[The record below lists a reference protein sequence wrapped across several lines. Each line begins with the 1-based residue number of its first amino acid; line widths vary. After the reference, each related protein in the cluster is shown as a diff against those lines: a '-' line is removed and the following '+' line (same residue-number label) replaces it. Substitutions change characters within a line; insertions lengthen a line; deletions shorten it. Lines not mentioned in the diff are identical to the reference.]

1 MKLTIRFYFLL
12 FFLGLNTITV
22 LSQTIPA
29 GFPVLEEFLRREQL
43 KGNFGKDFS
52 FNSRPITPGN
62 EFPELDKKSRTEK
75 IDSAGSKD
83 EPDIKK
89 IDFKVLPILSTTVY
103 NNNRPFGW
111 GNSGLKNG
119 VGFQNLTSPGIYG
132 KLLFLEI
139 QLRPEFIF
147 SQNKPYQGYTGD
159 YSDEIN
165 FFRFKYWNYGDNPE
179 RFTEEYNAMVP
190 WGQSYASLNFGKVE
204 LGYST
209 QNIWWGPGQF
219 SGLIFSNNAQ
229 GMKHFYL
236 KTKQPA
242 DIFIGKLEVQLIFAR
257 AEDSAVL
264 SSQNDELNSIYARS
278 FSGDWRYINGLSL
291 TYQPVFL
298 PQFFIGFNRT
308 FQQYNDNVG
317 SDLIDRFSVF
327 EVFQKKKLF
336 EEGNSVAYDALAQ
349 SQQISFFFRYFNT
362 KVKFEIYGEFG
373 RRDHSYDWREF
384 ILNPEHA
391 RAYLMGFSKLFQ
403 TGASDKFIQIR
414 GEIIHQQESVNRY
427 IRYPEDLIASNT
439 SWHTHYQVRGFT
451 NYGEAMGVGIGVGA
465 NAQILEISQVKNLNK
480 VGLLFQRLENHQD
493 FFYRSFGQN
502 TEKRPWVD
510 FSLGFIWEK
519 QLDKLMLSAN
529 AQITNGVNYQWQSSS
544 NSTSDFP
551 SGKNQLS
558 FSSTV
563 NLIYQIGRRPH

>member
-1 MKLTIRFYFLL
+1 MKLTIRFYFLI
-12 FFLGLNTITV
+12 FWLGFISNFGF
-22 LSQTIPA
+22 SQTVPS
-29 GFPVLEEFLRREQL
+29 GFPVLEEYLRREQL

-52 FNSRPITPGN
+52 FNLRPINPGIG
-62 EFPELDKKSRTEK
+62 FPELNKIIRTEK
-75 IDSAGSKD
+75 IDSVGTKG
-83 EPDIKK
+83 EQKVKK
-89 IDFKVLPILSTTVY
+89 IDFRMLPILSTTVY
-103 NNNRPFGW
+103 NNNRPYGW

-132 KLLFLEI
+132 KLFFLEI

-147 SQNKPYQGYTGD
+147 SQNRPYEGYRGG
-159 YSDEIN
+159 YSDEID
-165 FFRFKYWNYGDNPE
+165 FARFRYWNFGDNPE
-179 RFTEEYNAMVP
+179 RFNENYKAKAF

-229 GMKHFYL
+229 GIKHFYL

-242 DIFIGKLEVQLIFAR
+242 DIFIGKLEAQLISGR
-257 AEDSAVL
+257 AEDSSVL
-264 SSQNDELNSIYARS
+264 PSQNDNLNSIYAKP

-298 PQFFIGFNRT
+298 PQLFIGFNRT
-308 FQQYNDNVG
+308 FQQYNEDVG
-317 SDLIDRFSVF
+317 PDLIDRLPVF
-327 EVFQKKKLF
+327 QAFQKKELF
-336 EEGNSVAYDALAQ
+336 EDGNSVAYDTLAQ
-349 SQQISFFFRYFNT
+349 DQQVSVSFRYVNT
-362 KVKFEIYGEFG
+362 EAKFEVYGEYG

-391 RAYLMGFSKLFQ
+391 RAYLIGFSKLFH
-403 TGASDKFIQIR
+403 TRVIEKFFQIR

-427 IRYPEDLIASNT
+427 IRYPDLNAGNT

-465 NAQILEISQVKNLNK
+465 NAQILEISQVKNQNK
-480 VGLLFQRLENHQD
+480 IGLLFQRLENHQD
-493 FFYRSFGQN
+493 FFYRAFGQN
-502 TEKRPWVD
+502 SEKSPWVD
-510 FSLGFIWEK
+510 FSLAFIWE
-519 QLDKLMLSAN
+519 QRWDRLILSAN
-529 AQITNGVNYQWQSSS
+529 AQIINGVNYQWQSTS

-563 NLIYQIGRRPH
+563 NLIYQIGR

>member
-1 MKLTIRFYFLL
+1 MRIQVCYLL
-12 FFLGLNTITV
+12 FFLWVTAFPAF
-22 LSQTIPA
+22 SQTIPA
-29 GFPVLEEFLRREQL
+29 GFPVLEEYLRREQL
-43 KGNFGKDFS
+43 KGSFGKDFTFS
-52 FNSRPITPGN
+52 SRPINPGN
-62 EFPELDKKSRTEK
+62 ESPDLLKIGKTEK
-75 IDSAGSKD
+75 EDST
-83 EPDIKK
+83 DIKEEIETNK
-89 IDFKVLPILSTTVY
+89 VDFRVLPVLSTTVY

-119 VGFQNLTSPGIYG
+119 VGLQNLTSPGIYG

-179 RFTEEYNAMVP
+179 RFAEEYNAMAH

-242 DIFIGKLEVQLIFAR
+242 DIFIGKLEAQLISGR

-264 SSQNDELNSIYARS
+264 PSQIDDLNSIYAKP
-278 FSGDWRYINGLSL
+278 FSGDWRYINGLSF
-291 TYQPVFL
+291 TFQPVFL

-317 SDLIDRFSVF
+317 PDLKDRFPVLQP
-327 EVFQKKKLF
+327 FQKKKLF
-336 EEGNSVAYDALAQ
+336 ENGNSVAYDTLAQ
-349 SQQISFFFRYFNT
+349 DQQVSAFFRYVNT
-362 KVKFEIYGEFG
+362 KAKFEIYAEFG
-373 RRDHSYDWREF
+373 RRDHSFDWREF

-391 RAYLMGFSKLFQ
+391 RAYLIGFSKLFQ
-403 TGASDKFIQIR
+403 TGITEKFIQIR

-493 FFYRSFGQN
+493 FFYRAFGQN

>member
-1 MKLTIRFYFLL
+1 MKLTIRFYYLL
-12 FFLGLNTITV
+12 LCLSLNAV
-22 LSQTIPA
+22 PVFSQTVPA
-29 GFPVLEEFLRREQL
+29 GFPVLEEYLRREQL

-52 FNSRPITPGN
+52 FNSRPINPGN
-62 EFPELDKKSRTEK
+62 EFPELVKKRKTEK
-75 IDSAGSKD
+75 IDSADTKD
-83 EPDIKK
+83 RPDIKNV
-89 IDFKVLPILSTTVY
+89 DFRFLPVLSTTVY

-147 SQNKPYQGYTGD
+147 SQNKPYQGYIGG
-159 YSDEIN
+159 YSDEID
-165 FFRFKYWNYGDNPE
+165 FARFRYWNFGDNPE
-179 RFTEEYNAMVP
+179 RFSKDYNTIAY

-219 SGLIFSNNAQ
+219 TGLIFSNNAQ

-242 DIFIGKLEVQLIFAR
+242 DIFIGKLEGQLISAR
-257 AEDSAVL
+257 ADDSSVL
-264 SSQNDELNSIYARS
+264 PSQNDELNSIYARP
-278 FSGDWRYINGLSL
+278 FSGDWRYINGLSF
-291 TYQPVFL
+291 TFQPVFL

-317 SDLIDRFSVF
+317 PDLKDRFPVLQP
-327 EVFQKKKLF
+327 FQKKKLF
-336 EEGNSVAYDALAQ
+336 EDGNSVAYDTLAQ
-349 SQQISFFFRYFNT
+349 DQQVSAFFRYVNT
-362 KVKFEIYGEFG
+362 KAKFEVYAEFG

-403 TGASDKFIQIR
+403 TKVSDKFIQIR

-427 IRYPEDLIASNT
+427 LRYPDINAGNT

-465 NAQILEISQVKNLNK
+465 NVQILEISQVKNLNK

-493 FFYRSFGQN
+493 FYYRAFGQN
-502 TEKRPWVD
+502 SEKLPWVD
-510 FSLGFIWEK
+510 FSLAFIWE
-519 QLDKLMLSAN
+519 QQWERFVLSAN
-529 AQITNGVNYQWQSSS
+529 AQIINGVNYQWKSNL

-563 NLIYQIGRRPH
+563 NLIYQIGR